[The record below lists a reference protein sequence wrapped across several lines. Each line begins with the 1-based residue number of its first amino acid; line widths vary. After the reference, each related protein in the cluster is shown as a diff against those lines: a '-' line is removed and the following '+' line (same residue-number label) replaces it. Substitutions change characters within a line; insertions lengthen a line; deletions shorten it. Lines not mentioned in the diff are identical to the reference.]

1 MIKQIKTFLIIILMI
16 FSFYYTKKIA
26 VFVQDST
33 PLKKEI
39 MSFKENNS
47 VSSINAKIDGET
59 IVPGINGLSVNV
71 KASYNKMKTYNV
83 FNETGIVYEEKS
95 PDISV
100 KDYPDKI
107 IVSGNKQKN
116 SISLIVSNRN
126 KNIKYLKELGLK
138 YTYLHTSDF
147 CIIKDKNY
155 CNNKKPIVKISN
167 ELNNTNFIKNI
178 KDINKGSI
186 IYLDD
191 DLDQLYIDVLS
202 KHINFYGLKVLDLKD
217 HLSENN
223 HI

>member
-1 MIKQIKTFLIIILMI
+1 MI

-100 KDYPDKI
+100 KD
-107 IVSGNKQKN
+107 
-116 SISLIVSNRN
+116 
-126 KNIKYLKELGLK
+126 
-138 YTYLHTSDF
+138 
-147 CIIKDKNY
+147 
-155 CNNKKPIVKISN
+155 
-167 ELNNTNFIKNI
+167 
-178 KDINKGSI
+178 
-186 IYLDD
+186 
-191 DLDQLYIDVLS
+191 
-202 KHINFYGLKVLDLKD
+202 
-217 HLSENN
+217 
-223 HI
+223 